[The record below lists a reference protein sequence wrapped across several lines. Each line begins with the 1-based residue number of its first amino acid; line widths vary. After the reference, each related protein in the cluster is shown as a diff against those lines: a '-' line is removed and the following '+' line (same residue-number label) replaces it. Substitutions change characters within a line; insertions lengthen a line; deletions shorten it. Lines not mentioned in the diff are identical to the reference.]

1 MQGTEML
8 TYSINKR
15 LFNSFMQFTHW
26 LCESGARH
34 RWSVPV
40 MRALGGLTLRVKSG
54 QKKAQIEDAAGEW
67 QRMFPS
73 KKMVPITR
81 IEDSTVFAEIRSPC
95 PFRGSKNVDGCYRM
109 MEYDRKLMEA
119 IGAEFVVLQS
129 QAEEN
134 TEYCRVAI
142 TRESK
147 SRKDLMPAHIRV
159 QDMTRKSGTA
169 SSR

>member
-1 MQGTEML
+1 MFIN
-8 TYSINKR
+8 SINKH
-15 LFNSFMQFTHW
+15 LFNSLIHFTHW
-26 LCESGARH
+26 LCESEARH
-34 RWSVPV
+34 RLSVPV
-40 MRALGGLTLRVKSG
+40 MRLLGELTLRVKAG
-54 QKKAQIEDAAGEW
+54 QKKVLIEEAAGEW

-73 KKMVPITR
+73 KKMVPITKV
-81 IEDSTVFAEIRSPC
+81 EDATVFAEIRSPC

-119 IGAEFVVLQS
+119 IGAEFIVLQS

-147 SRKDLMPAHIRV
+147 NRKDLLPAHIRV
-159 QDMTRKSGTA
+159 QNKNGTHGA
-169 SSR
+169 TGNS

>member
-1 MQGTEML
+1 MRIR
-8 TYSINKR
+8 SINKH
-15 LFNSFMQFTHW
+15 LFNSLTHFTHW
-26 LCESGARH
+26 LCKSEARH
-34 RWSVPV
+34 RLSVPV
-40 MRALGGLTLRVKSG
+40 MRALGALTLRVKAG
-54 QKKAQIEDAAGEW
+54 RKKALIEEAAGEW

-81 IEDSTVFAEIRSPC
+81 IEDATVFAEIRSPC
-95 PFRGSKNVDGCYRM
+95 PFRGSNNLDGCYRM

-119 IGAEFVVLQS
+119 IGADFVVLQS

-147 SRKDLMPAHIRV
+147 TRKDLLPAHIRV
-159 QDMTRKSGTA
+159 GNMRGPDSA
-169 SSR
+169 NHDL